1 VPEYNEQAVLTANTG
16 PGSISPELVSF
27 QNGVW
32 SGQVT
37 FRGAGGAVSL
47 SCSDFSSPPH
57 TGTSASFVV
66 TPGPFAKLQVLLPGE
81 TPQGGTTAGQTGTP
95 TDQAAGHLFNVT
107 VRAVDAYWNLVG
119 GIGDSIA
126 LTSSD
131 PFAGL
136 PADTVLA
143 NGQVQVPCRLYLAG
157 SQNVTASDL
166 DQPAI
171 TPDTSS
177 DVTVVPGPFAR
188 LLIIAPGESPAPGT
202 ETGRSGAATDQ
213 SINYAFTVTVFATD
227 NYWNPVGGVDH
238 VVHLSSS
245 DALAALPNDTAL
257 IDGQVDLTVRL
268 ATGGFQQ
275 LTVADV
281 TDPAVPGST
290 TQVRAISSG
299 FHLEATVEPDSAR
312 AGEPFTLHVR
322 VTNDAGSTIQEI
334 NSFVTI
340 EVLNGSTREP
350 GRGALLNTRF
360 QLLQGERSIAETYTF
375 AEPIVLIASDDLGNA
390 PAASNVIVIT
400 PGVPAAIT
408 LASDP
413 PWVRGNR
420 HAALTA
426 RVVDAFDNGV
436 PGEPL
441 GFELLSGQGVLTAA
455 DSLTGDL
462 GTGAADYLSAREPET
477 ARIRASSRALSVEL
491 ALQTAFVDPTAG
503 GGTITN
509 YPNPFHPDLGPT
521 TIAYKIDDNATV
533 VLDIF
538 TLSGER
544 VRHESFAPG
553 TPGGASGLNEFAWDG
568 RNGSGDLVASGGY
581 VVAIEARGGGETLHV
596 MRRKIAVVR

>member
-1 VPEYNEQAVLTANTG
+1 
-16 PGSISPELVSF
+16 VS
-27 QNGVW
+27 
-32 SGQVT
+32 
-37 FRGAGGAVSL
+37 
-47 SCSDFSSPPH
+47 
-57 TGTSASFVV
+57 
-66 TPGPFAKLQVLLPGE
+66 
-81 TPQGGTTAGQTGTP
+81 
-95 TDQAAGHLFNVT
+95 
-107 VRAVDAYWNLVG
+107 
-119 GIGDSIA
+119 GIGDRIA
-126 LTSSD
+126 LSSSD
-131 PFAGL
+131 PFAAL
-136 PADTVLA
+136 PADTLLA
-143 NGQVQVPCRLYLAG
+143 NGQVQVPCRLFLAG

-171 TPDTSS
+171 TADTSS
-177 DVTVVPGPFAR
+177 DVTVVPGTFAR

-202 ETGRSGAATDQ
+202 ESGRSGTATDQ

-227 NYWNPVGGVDH
+227 SYWNPVGGVDH
-238 VVHLSSS
+238 VVHLSSG
-245 DALAALPNDTAL
+245 DPLATLPNDTAL
-257 IDGQVDLTVRL
+257 TDGRADLTVRL

-299 FHLEATVEPDSAR
+299 FHLEATIEPESAR
-312 AGEPFTLHVR
+312 AGEPFTLSVR

-340 EVLNGSTREP
+340 EVLNASTREP

-400 PGVPAAIT
+400 PGVPATIT

-436 PGEPL
+436 PDQPL
-441 GFELLSGQGVLTAA
+441 RFELLSGQGVLTPA
-455 DSLTGDL
+455 DSLTGEL
-462 GTGAADYLSAREPET
+462 GTGGADYLSAREPET
-477 ARIRASSRALSVEL
+477 ARIRAASNALSVEFDL
-491 ALQTAFVDPTAG
+491 VTAFVDPHAG
-503 GGTITN
+503 GGTVTN

-538 TLSGER
+538 TLSGEK
-544 VRHESFAPG
+544 VRHESFPEGAPG
-553 TPGGASGLNEFAWDG
+553 GVSGLNEFVWDG
-568 RNGSGDLVASGGY
+568 RDGAGDLVSSGGY